1 MASESLQEAREKLK
15 LIGGGCIHLT
25 KEEDSGIA
33 VVTLDNPSKKNAL
46 SGAMFIQLEEM
57 INSLKLWDNGRGV
70 ILNSVGDT
78 FCSGSDLSLKK
89 EISSISGWL
98 LSNYMSYI
106 LNEFFSLP
114 LVTLAVINGR
124 AMGGGA
130 ELSTSTDFR
139 IFTTSGEVQFVQGK
153 MGVTTGWGGG
163 TRLVKILGPRLAL
176 DLLVS
181 GRKLTADN
189 ALKIGYAD
197 IVISGEDIIPIAR
210 EWLSDRI
217 KYSPQIIQSMKKVIV
232 GARDLNLNESYKNE
246 TNIFSPL
253 WCGPLNLEALNRKLK
268 HK

>member
-1 MASESLQEAREKLK
+1 MFTQF
-15 LIGGGCIHLT
+15 
-25 KEEDSGIA
+25 EEI
-33 VVTLDNPSKKNAL
+33 VNAL
-46 SGAMFIQLEEM
+46 KQ
-57 INSLKLWDNGRGV
+57 WDNGRGV

-78 FCSGSDLSLKK
+78 FCSGSDLSLKE
-89 EISSISGWL
+89 EISSVSGRL
-98 LSNYMSYI
+98 LSNYTRYI

-114 LVTLAVINGR
+114 LITVALIDGR
-124 AMGGGA
+124 ALGGGA

-139 IFTTSGEVQFVQGK
+139 IFTMSGDVQFIQGK

-197 IVISGEDIIPIAR
+197 IIISDEDKITLTR

-217 KYSPQIIQSMKKVIV
+217 KYSPQIVQSMKKMIV
-232 GARDLNLNESYKNE
+232 GARDLSLNESYKNE
-246 TNIFSPL
+246 TNIFSQL
-253 WCGPLNLEALNRKLK
+253 WCGPLNLEALSRNLK